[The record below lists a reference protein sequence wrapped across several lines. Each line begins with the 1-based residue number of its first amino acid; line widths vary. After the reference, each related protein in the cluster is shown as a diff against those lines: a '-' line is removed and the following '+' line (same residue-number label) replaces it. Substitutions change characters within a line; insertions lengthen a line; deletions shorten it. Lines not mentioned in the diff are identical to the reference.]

1 MNQIDIHSLDHQRV
15 HPEKIQADFD
25 FFSHD
30 NAVNT
35 FICYLPVNILIVN
48 RTRQV
53 VFANESCKT
62 HLELESIEKIIGERP
77 GEALNCVNAY
87 LKSGGCGSAD
97 GCTVCGAFKAT
108 VQCLSR
114 NEKTTE
120 ETRIRVKRGFGE
132 KTLEYRI
139 DTIPLRYNND
149 IYALL
154 ILQDISVQNSKRMME
169 RIFFHDILNYSSALV
184 NAFEVI
190 EENPVGNADL
200 ISLLKNTTE
209 MLFNEI
215 HSQKMLMLA
224 ETGELIVNKKEFNI
238 SNVIESVVRFLSMDS
253 ICINKEILILN
264 NENLSCFND
273 QGIFKRVLINM
284 LKNALEATRPDGKV
298 TIAYFLNNERVTVT
312 VKNSIS
318 IPHEVQLQIFQKSF
332 STKGNGRGLG
342 TFSIKL
348 LTERYLGGTV
358 HFVSSEETGTI
369 FTIELP
375 FK

>member
-1 MNQIDIHSLDHQRV
+1 MNQIDIQSLDHQRV
-15 HPEKIQADFD
+15 HPEKIQADYY

-35 FICYLPVNILIVN
+35 FVYYLPVNILIVN

-87 LKSGGCGSAD
+87 LQSGGCGSAE
-97 GCTVCGAFKAT
+97 GCTVCGAFKAI
-108 VQCLSR
+108 VGSLSR
-114 NEKTTE
+114 NEKTSE

-139 DTIPLRYNND
+139 DTIPLTYNND
-149 IYALL
+149 VYALL

-184 NAFEVI
+184 NGFDII
-190 EENPVGNADL
+190 EENPLGNFDL
-200 ISLLKNTTE
+200 ISLLKNSTS

-215 HSQKMLMLA
+215 YSQKMLMLA
-224 ETGELIVNKKEFNI
+224 ENGELVVNKKEFAI
-238 SNVIESVVRFLSMDS
+238 SDVVESAVRFLSMDS
-253 ICINKEILILN
+253 ICTNKEILILT
-264 NENLSCFND
+264 NENISCFSD

-284 LKNALEATRPDGKV
+284 LKNALEATLPDGNV
-298 TIAYFLNNERVTVT
+298 TIAYFLKNERVIVA
-312 VKNSIS
+312 VKNSVLMS
-318 IPHEVQLQIFQKSF
+318 HEVQLQIFQKSF

-348 LTERYLGGTV
+348 LTEHYLGGTV
-358 HFVSSEETGTI
+358 HFVSSEEIGTV
-369 FTIELP
+369 FTIEFP
-375 FK
+375 IK